1 MRAISK
7 NTRKVTALTLAAAL
21 VVAVYLNWQY
31 ARAGVT
37 LEENAVQVA
46 AGADTADEASEPK
59 ILVSAC
65 LAGIP
70 CRYDG
75 KSTPVPEIV
84 RLVEEGLAVP
94 FCPEC
99 AGGLETP
106 RTPAEIS
113 GGRVLTRDGRDVTE
127 AFEAGAVLAA
137 AAAKEHGIVTAVLKS
152 KSPSCGSGEIY
163 DGSFT
168 GRLVPGE
175 GVTARALREAGIN
188 VITEKDFV
196 NEYE

>member
-1 MRAISK
+1 MTFSK
-7 NTRKVTALTLAAAL
+7 S
-21 VVAVYLNWQY
+21 
-31 ARAGVT
+31 
-37 LEENAVQVA
+37 
-46 AGADTADEASEPK
+46 DTADEASEPK

-75 KSTPVPEIV
+75 KSTPVPKIV